1 MENENENQT
10 FYEIGK
16 STVRRKMSELSF
28 HPISD
33 KIYSRNEE
41 FIDLLAQNIRING
54 LFNRIVTNTKGEIL
68 AGNQRYFALEKIGIE
83 EIDVDQIVLDEEKEL
98 EYIISSN
105 QQRNKTFIDKRNEIR
120 CLFDKYTPGQ
130 GKNAGGSNTIKKISV
145 ITGYT
150 TGEISN
156 IRKIDR
162 VHTDFLSGI
171 DEGRISLNGASRCCD
186 FILKLQVMG
195 TKLQKDFVSNTDPY
209 SAESTFNKTIVQYC
223 SENSPKYQKMIEHGE
238 MSHSAAYDHLFTD
251 KIIEDKPPRDS
262 SEGTGKVKIDC
273 SCPICNAV
281 VRDKE
286 FSRFI
291 ERFRTEIEN
300 KIMELKSIA

>member
-1 MENENENQT
+1 MENENQNQT

-16 STVRRKMSELSF
+16 STVRRKLSELSF
-28 HPISD
+28 HPLSE
-33 KIYSRNEE
+33 KIYSRNED
-41 FIDLLAQNIRING
+41 FIDLLAQNISING

-68 AGNQRYFALEKIGIE
+68 AGNQRYFALEKIGVE

-105 QQRNKTFIDKRNEIR
+105 QQRIKTFIDKRNEIR
-120 CLFDKYTPGQ
+120 YLFDKYTPGQ

-150 TGEISN
+150 TGEISS

-162 VHTDFLSGI
+162 VHPDFLSGI

-195 TKLQKDFVSNTDPY
+195 TKLQKDFMSNTDPY
-209 SAESTFNKTIVQYC
+209 SAESTFNNTLVQYC
-223 SENSPKYQKMIEHGE
+223 SENSPKYLKMVENGE
-238 MSHSAAYDHLFTD
+238 MSHSAAYEQLFTD
-251 KIIEDKPPRDS
+251 KIIANTPPRDS
-262 SEGTGKVKIDC
+262 SAGTGKVRTDC
-273 SCPICNAV
+273 SCPVCHAA

-286 FSRFI
+286 YSQFI
-291 ERFRTEIEN
+291 EKFRNELNN
-300 KIMELKSIA
+300 KIMELKSLA

>member
-1 MENENENQT
+1 MEKENQIQT
-10 FYEIGK
+10 FFEIEK
-16 STVRRKMSELSF
+16 STVRKKMSELSF
-28 HPISD
+28 QPLSE

-41 FIDLLAQNIRING
+41 FIELLAQNIRING

-68 AGNQRYFALEKIGIE
+68 AGNQRYFALEKIGVE

-105 QQRNKTFIDKRNEIR
+105 QQRIKTFIDKRNEIR

-150 TGEISN
+150 TGEISS

-162 VHTDFLSGI
+162 VHPEFLSGI

-186 FILKLQVMG
+186 FILKLQVIG
-195 TKLQKDFVSNTDPY
+195 TKLQKDFMSNTDPY
-209 SAESTFNKTIVQYC
+209 SAESTFNNTLVQYC
-223 SENSPKYQKMIEHGE
+223 SENSPKYLKMVENGE
-238 MSHSAAYDHLFTD
+238 MSHSAAYEQLFTD
-251 KIIEDKPPRDS
+251 KIIETKPPRDS
-262 SEGTGKVKIDC
+262 SAGTGKVKIDC
-273 SCPICNAV
+273 SCPICHAV
-281 VRDKE
+281 VRDKRFQE
-286 FSRFI
+286 FI
-291 ERFRTEIEN
+291 EKFRTEIEKN
-300 KIMELKSIA
+300 VMELMSRA